1 MQLAALQSLA
11 LSVAQA
17 RSPDLVLAEMVRGL
31 GMTEGVAL
39 ARVWLIDVD
48 EHGREVLQLR
58 ASIGFSVVDPTVRWN
73 RTDGAHQTIP
83 LSYGKVGIIAASGK
97 PLLLQRGAKDWLMQ
111 PDWAEREQILSFA
124 GQPLVFSGKTLGVV
138 AIFSRNRIDAL
149 ELDWLRV
156 FADHAAVAIA
166 NARAFEEIGALRD
179 ELERERDYLRDEVR
193 RARHPVTLVV
203 ESPAMRQVFE
213 QVKAVARADVSVL
226 LNGESGTKISPNVYR
241 EASA

>member
-1 MQLAALQSLA
+1 
-11 LSVAQA
+11 
-17 RSPDLVLAEMVRGL
+17 SPDLVLAEMVRGL

-124 GQPLVFSGKTLGVV
+124 GQPLVFSGKT
-138 AIFSRNRIDAL
+138 
-149 ELDWLRV
+149 
-156 FADHAAVAIA
+156 
-166 NARAFEEIGALRD
+166 
-179 ELERERDYLRDEVR
+179 
-193 RARHPVTLVV
+193 
-203 ESPAMRQVFE
+203 
-213 QVKAVARADVSVL
+213 
-226 LNGESGTKISPNVYR
+226 
-241 EASA
+241 